1 MPGAA
6 HEDPCEEG
14 GYSIGYKE
22 GSAEGRGDA
31 LETRSQPDGPRS
43 PALAEDVPTG
53 PRGSCDLSLPTA
65 WTRLPGLSPLQSLLC
80 YGRVVSHCF
89 DAYMP
94 PVLGALQPISLT
106 PEEKVSTFLEIKGQS
121 QE

>member
-6 HEDPCEEG
+6 REDPCEEG
-14 GYSIGYKE
+14 GYSISYKE

-31 LETRSQPDGPRS
+31 LETMSQPDGHRS
-43 PALAEDVPTG
+43 PALTEDVPTG
-53 PRGSCDLSLPTA
+53 PGGSCDLSLPTA

-80 YGRVVSHCF
+80 YGWVVSHGL
-89 DAYMP
+89 DACRP

-106 PEEKVSTFLEIKGQS
+106 PEEKVNTLLEIKGQS